1 MSPRADRQSW
11 DAAGRGT
18 EGHRRV
24 VRGPE
29 GQDYLR
35 TEQVSVAGRECSLNW
50 TSSRGV
56 ATATSWAKSA
66 GGSPLLHSAELRKA
80 SHF

>member
-1 MSPRADRQSW
+1 M
-11 DAAGRGT
+11 
-18 EGHRRV
+18 
-24 VRGPE
+24 RGPE

-35 TEQVSVAGRECSLNW
+35 TEQVSVAGRECGLNW

-56 ATATSWAKSA
+56 ATATSRAKSA